1 MSGLFAAIRRGK
13 VKPGMAEE
21 FAKRVKAGAL
31 PVGLTDF
38 LYQRDGA
45 IIAFAR
51 PDLAVAGSGLS
62 SAAPVVD
69 TASIALSSGTITRS
83 LPLRGAVAVGSS

>member
-1 MSGLFAAIRRGK
+1 MPHGH
-13 VKPGMAEE
+13 
-21 FAKRVKAGAL
+21 
-31 PVGLTDF
+31 GLTDF

-45 IIAFAR
+45 IISFAR

-69 TASIALSSGTITRS
+69 TASTAFERLHLKMQATF
-83 LPLRGAVAVGSS
+83 

>member
-1 MSGLFAAIRRGK
+1 MPHGH
-13 VKPGMAEE
+13 
-21 FAKRVKAGAL
+21 
-31 PVGLTDF
+31 GLTDF

-51 PDLAVAGSGLS
+51 PDLAAAGSGLS

-83 LPLRGAVAVGSS
+83 LPLRSAVAVGSS

>member
-1 MSGLFAAIRRGK
+1 MPHGH
-13 VKPGMAEE
+13 
-21 FAKRVKAGAL
+21 
-31 PVGLTDF
+31 GLTDF

-69 TASIALSSGTITRS
+69 TASTALSSGTITRS
-83 LPLRGAVAVGSS
+83 LLCVARQQWVATKF